1 MAKKKENGFTP
12 RPHAN
17 AKAHKKLMARLR
29 KMTAEEIFRSAV
41 EAGIYTEKGNLT
53 KHYSQ

>member
-1 MAKKKENGFTP
+1 MAKKKTNGFTP

-17 AKAHKKLMARLR
+17 AKAHKRLMDRLR
-29 KMTAEEIFRSAV
+29 KMTAEEIFKSAV

-53 KHYSQ
+53 KPYSE